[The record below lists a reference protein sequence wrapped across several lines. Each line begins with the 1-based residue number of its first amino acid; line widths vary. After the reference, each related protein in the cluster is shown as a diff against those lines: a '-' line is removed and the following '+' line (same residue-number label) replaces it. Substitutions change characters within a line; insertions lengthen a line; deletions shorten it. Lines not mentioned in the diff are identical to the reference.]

1 MALPVKGK
9 KYLVVFCKSK
19 GCGKA
24 FRVINEP
31 LFEGTR
37 HEIREPQTLTC
48 RGCGAKAVY
57 EPKEMR
63 IAELGRNPN
72 KRR

>member
-9 KYLVVFCKSK
+9 KYLVVFCKSCSK
-19 GCGKA
+19 G

-37 HEIREPQTLTC
+37 HEIREPKTLTC

-57 EPKEMR
+57 DPAEMR

-72 KRR
+72 KRQ

>member
-9 KYLVVFCKSK
+9 KYLVVFCKS
-19 GCGKA
+19 CGKG

-31 LFEGTR
+31 LFDGKP
-37 HEIREPQTLTC
+37 HEIREAQTLTC